1 MRVRPS
7 KQSKRRIPTQARGTM
22 TSKIELH
29 AAPKKYC
36 VDTHRVM
43 PPSETLERI
52 QSAVPEVG
60 ITRVADISG
69 LDRVGLPV
77 FSAIRPSAA
86 DGAIS
91 VYAGKGTTES
101 EARVSVIME
110 AVERFSAEVKNF
122 KERFLFD
129 SYEHLSADNGA
140 VNPTDLILPGFL
152 SSDTK
157 IEWYSGWDLLNDEE
171 VLVPANAVFHPYS
184 PVRGSWQLFRSNTNG
199 LASGNVMEE
208 AIFHGL
214 MEVIERDAVSIAEIN
229 RDPGLGLNVDA
240 TRVSAIVNKFE
251 LQGILVLLWW
261 LPTDTGVPTV
271 VAASDDEKMRDA
283 ALLVMGAGSHN
294 DPEIAALR
302 ALTEVAQSRATQ
314 IHGAR
319 EDTNRESVSR
329 MIGYERMK
337 RLNKHWL
344 EEPRETIDLDTI
356 KTAATSSIDGDIRV
370 ALDRLHSVTERV
382 IVSDITVSAIGVPA
396 VRVIIPGFEVFF
408 LDRERKGKRGKEW
421 RSTTA

>member
-1 MRVRPS
+1 
-7 KQSKRRIPTQARGTM
+7 
-22 TSKIELH
+22 
-29 AAPKKYC
+29 
-36 VDTHRVM
+36 M
-43 PPSETLERI
+43 PPAETLERI
-52 QSAVPEVG
+52 KSVIPEVG

-91 VYAGKGTTES
+91 VYAGKGITES

-110 AVERFSAEVKNF
+110 AVERFSAEVENF
-122 KERFLFD
+122 KEQLLFD
-129 SYEHLSADNGA
+129 SYDNLSTDNSA
-140 VNPTDLILPGFL
+140 LNPADLILPGRL

-157 IEWYSGWDLLNDEE
+157 IEWYPSWDILNDEE
-171 VLVPANAVFHPYS
+171 VLVPANAVFHPYR
-184 PVRGSWQLFRSNTNG
+184 PQQGRWQLFRSNTNG
-199 LASGNVMEE
+199 LASGNVIEE

-214 MEVIERDAVSIAEIN
+214 MEVVERDAVSIAEIN
-229 RDPGLGLNVDA
+229 RNPGVGLNVGAGPVGD
-240 TRVSAIVNKFE
+240 IIKKFE
-251 LQGILVLLWW
+251 SHGICIHLWW
-261 LPTDTGVPTV
+261 VPTDTDTPSI

-283 ALLVMGAGSHN
+283 ALLVMGAGSHT
-294 DPEIAALR
+294 DPQIAALR

-319 EDTNRESVSR
+319 EDTNRESVARS
-329 MIGYERMK
+329 IGYERMK

-344 EEPRETIDLDTI
+344 AEPGETIELDAIETS
-356 KTAATSSIDGDIRV
+356 ATDSIDGDIKLTLGRLSNV
-370 ALDRLHSVTERV
+370 ADRV

-396 VRVIIPGFEVFF
+396 VRVIIPGFEVYF
-408 LDRERKGKRGKEW
+408 LDRERKGKRGRGW

>member
-1 MRVRPS
+1 
-7 KQSKRRIPTQARGTM
+7 M
-22 TSKIELH
+22 TSKIELQP
-29 AAPKKYC
+29 APKAYC
-36 VDTHRVM
+36 IDTHRVM
-43 PPSETLERI
+43 SPAETLERV

-60 ITRVADISG
+60 ITRIADISG
-69 LDRVGLPV
+69 LDRIGLPI

-91 VYAGKGTTES
+91 VYAGKGTSEM

-110 AVERFSAEVKNF
+110 AVERFSAEVGNL
-122 KERFLFD
+122 KEQLLFD
-129 SYEHLSADNGA
+129 SCAHLSVDNRA
-140 VNPTDLILPGFL
+140 VNPTDLILPGYL
-152 SSDTK
+152 STDTK
-157 IEWYSGWDLLNDEE
+157 IEWYPGWDLLNDEE

-184 PVRGSWQLFRSNTNG
+184 PVRGNWQLFRSNTNG

-229 RDPGLGLNVDA
+229 RNPGLGLNVGEGP
-240 TRVSAIVNKFE
+240 VSEVIDKFE
-251 LQGILVLLWW
+251 LQGVVVRLWS

-283 ALLVMGAGSHN
+283 SLLVMGAGSHT

-319 EDTNRESVSR
+319 EDTNRESVAR

-344 EEPRETIDLDTI
+344 EKPREMIELDELE
-356 KTAATSSIDGDIRV
+356 AMATTSIDSDIRIVLERLQNV
-370 ALDRLHSVTERV
+370 ANSV
-382 IVSDITVSAIGVPA
+382 IISDITVSAIGVPA
-396 VRVIIPGFEVFF
+396 VRVIIPGFEVYF
-408 LDRERKGKRGKEW
+408 LDRERKGTRCKEW
-421 RSTTA
+421 RNVIA

>member
-1 MRVRPS
+1 
-7 KQSKRRIPTQARGTM
+7 M
-22 TSKIELH
+22 TSRIELRS
-29 AAPKKYC
+29 APKTYC
-36 VDTHRVM
+36 IDTHRVM
-43 PPSETLERI
+43 PPAETLERV
-52 QSAVPEVG
+52 QAAVPEVG
-60 ITRVADISG
+60 ITRIADISG
-69 LDRVGLPV
+69 LDRIGLPV

-91 VYAGKGTTES
+91 VYAGKGTSET

-110 AVERFSAEVKNF
+110 AVERFSAEVINF
-122 KERFLFD
+122 KERLLFD
-129 SYEHLSADNGA
+129 SYEHLSADNRA
-140 VNPTDLILPGFL
+140 VNPAALILPGYL
-152 SSDTK
+152 STDTK
-157 IEWYSGWDLLNDEE
+157 IEWYQGWDLLNDEE

-184 PVRGSWQLFRSNTNG
+184 PVRGHWQLFRSNTNG

-214 MEVIERDAVSIAEIN
+214 MEVIERDAVSIAEAN
-229 RDPGLGLNVDA
+229 RNPGLGLNVGA
-240 TRVSAIVNKFE
+240 GRVSEIIDKFE
-251 LQGILVLLWW
+251 LQGIVVRLWS

-283 ALLVMGAGSHN
+283 SLLVMGAGSHT

-319 EDTNRESVSR
+319 EDTNRESVAR

-344 EEPRETIDLDTI
+344 EKPREMIELDELE
-356 KTAATSSIDGDIRV
+356 AMATTSIDSDIRIV
-370 ALDRLHSVTERV
+370 LDRLQNAANSV
-382 IVSDITVSAIGVPA
+382 IISDITVSAIGVPA
-396 VRVIIPGFEVFF
+396 VRVIIPGFEVYF
-408 LDRERKGKRGKEW
+408 LDRERKGTRCKEW
-421 RSTTA
+421 RNVTA

>member
-1 MRVRPS
+1 
-7 KQSKRRIPTQARGTM
+7 
-22 TSKIELH
+22 
-29 AAPKKYC
+29 
-36 VDTHRVM
+36 M
-43 PPSETLERI
+43 PPAETLERI
-52 QSAVPEVG
+52 KSVIPEVG

-91 VYAGKGTTES
+91 VYAGKGITES

-110 AVERFSAEVKNF
+110 AVERFSAEVENF
-122 KERFLFD
+122 KEQLLFD
-129 SYEHLSADNGA
+129 SYDNLSTDNSA
-140 VNPTDLILPGFL
+140 LNPADLILPGRL

-157 IEWYSGWDLLNDEE
+157 LEWYPSWDILNDEE
-171 VLVPANAVFHPYS
+171 VLVPANAVFHPYR
-184 PVRGSWQLFRSNTNG
+184 PQQGRWQLFRSNTNG
-199 LASGNVMEE
+199 LASGNVIEE

-214 MEVIERDAVSIAEIN
+214 MEVVERDAVSIAEIN
-229 RDPGLGLNVDA
+229 RNPGVGLNVGAGPVGD
-240 TRVSAIVNKFE
+240 IIKKFE
-251 LQGILVLLWW
+251 SHGISIHLWW
-261 LPTDTGVPTV
+261 VPTDTDTPSI

-283 ALLVMGAGSHN
+283 ALLVMGAGSHT
-294 DPEIAALR
+294 DPQIAALR

-319 EDTNRESVSR
+319 EDTNRESVARS
-329 MIGYERMK
+329 IGYERMK

-344 EEPRETIDLDTI
+344 AEPGETIELDAIETS
-356 KTAATSSIDGDIRV
+356 ATDSIDGDIKLTLGRLNNV
-370 ALDRLHSVTERV
+370 ADRV

-396 VRVIIPGFEVFF
+396 VRVIIPGFEVYF
-408 LDRERKGKRGKEW
+408 LDRERKGKRGRGW

>member
-1 MRVRPS
+1 
-7 KQSKRRIPTQARGTM
+7 M

-29 AAPKKYC
+29 AASKTYC
-36 VDTHRVM
+36 LDTHRVM
-43 PPSETLERI
+43 PPAETLKRVQATI
-52 QSAVPEVG
+52 PKVG
-60 ITRVADISG
+60 ITRIADISG
-69 LDRVGLPV
+69 LDRIGLPV

-91 VYAGKGTTES
+91 VYAGKGTSET

-110 AVERFSAEVKNF
+110 AVERFSAEVTNF
-122 KERFLFD
+122 KGQLLFD
-129 SYEHLSADNGA
+129 SFEHLSVDNLA
-140 VNPTDLILPGFL
+140 VNPATLILPGFL
-152 SSDTK
+152 SKDTK
-157 IEWYSGWDLLNDEE
+157 IEWYPGWDILNDEE
-171 VLVPANAVFHPYS
+171 VIVPANAVFHPYS
-184 PVRGSWQLFRSNTNG
+184 PVQGHWQLFRSNTNG

-229 RDPGLGLNVDA
+229 RNPGLGLIADTSRISEVID
-240 TRVSAIVNKFE
+240 KFE
-251 LQGILVLLWW
+251 QQSVAVRLWS

-271 VAASDDEKMRDA
+271 VAASDDEKLRDA
-283 ALLVMGAGSHN
+283 SLLVMGAGSHT

-319 EDTNRESVSR
+319 EDTNRESMAR

-344 EEPRETIDLDTI
+344 EKPRETVELDELDHM
-356 KTAATSSIDGDIRV
+356 ASRSIDGDIRIV
-370 ALDRLHSVTERV
+370 LDRLQNVADSV
-382 IVSDITVSAIGVPA
+382 IISDITAKAIGVPA
-396 VRVIIPGFEVFF
+396 VRVIIPGFEVYF
-408 LDRERKGKRGKEW
+408 LDRERKGTRSKEW
-421 RSTTA
+421 RNVPA

>member
-1 MRVRPS
+1 
-7 KQSKRRIPTQARGTM
+7 
-22 TSKIELH
+22 
-29 AAPKKYC
+29 
-36 VDTHRVM
+36 M
-43 PPSETLERI
+43 PPAETLERI
-52 QSAVPEVG
+52 KSVIPEVG

-91 VYAGKGTTES
+91 VYAGKGITES

-110 AVERFSAEVKNF
+110 AVERFSAEVENF
-122 KERFLFD
+122 KEQLLFD
-129 SYEHLSADNGA
+129 SYDNLSTDNSA
-140 VNPTDLILPGFL
+140 LNPADLILPGRL

-157 IEWYSGWDLLNDEE
+157 LEWYPSWDILNDEE
-171 VLVPANAVFHPYS
+171 VLVPANAVFHPYR
-184 PVRGSWQLFRSNTNG
+184 PQQGRWQLFRSNTNG
-199 LASGNVMEE
+199 LASGNVIEE

-214 MEVIERDAVSIAEIN
+214 MEVVERDAVSIAEIN
-229 RDPGLGLNVDA
+229 RNPGVGLNVGAGPVGDIIK
-240 TRVSAIVNKFE
+240 TFE
-251 LQGILVLLWW
+251 SHGIRIHLWW
-261 LPTDTGVPTV
+261 VPTDTDTPSI

-283 ALLVMGAGSHN
+283 ALLVMGAGSHT
-294 DPEIAALR
+294 DPQIAAVR

-319 EDTNRESVSR
+319 EDTNRESVARS
-329 MIGYERMK
+329 IGYERMK

-344 EEPRETIDLDTI
+344 AEPGETIELDAIETS
-356 KTAATSSIDGDIRV
+356 ATDSIDGDIKLTLGRLSNV
-370 ALDRLHSVTERV
+370 ADRV

-396 VRVIIPGFEVFF
+396 VRVIIPGFEVYF
-408 LDRERKGKRGKEW
+408 LDRERKGKRGRGW

>member
-1 MRVRPS
+1 
-7 KQSKRRIPTQARGTM
+7 M

-29 AAPKKYC
+29 TASKTYC
-36 VDTHRVM
+36 IDTHRVM
-43 PPSETLERI
+43 PPAETLKRV
-52 QSAVPEVG
+52 QSAVPDIGV
-60 ITRVADISG
+60 TRIADISG
-69 LDRVGLPV
+69 LDRIGLPV

-91 VYAGKGTTES
+91 VYAGKGTTET

-110 AVERFSAEVKNF
+110 AIERFSAEVTNF
-122 KERFLFD
+122 EGQLQFD
-129 SYEHLSADNGA
+129 SYEHLSADNFA
-140 VNPTDLILPGFL
+140 VNPADLILPGYL
-152 SSDTK
+152 SKDTK
-157 IEWYSGWDLLNDEE
+157 IEWYSGWDILNDEE
-171 VLVPANAVFHPYS
+171 VIVPANAVFHPYS
-184 PVRGSWQLFRSNTNG
+184 PVQGHWQLFRSNTNG

-229 RDPGLGLNVDA
+229 RNPGLGLIAD
-240 TRVSAIVNKFE
+240 TCRVSEIIDKFE
-251 LQGILVLLWW
+251 LQGIVVRLWS

-283 ALLVMGAGSHN
+283 SLLVMGAGSHT

-319 EDTNRESVSR
+319 EDTNRESMAR

-344 EEPRETIDLDTI
+344 EKPRETIELDELEHMA
-356 KTAATSSIDGDIRV
+356 TASIDGDIRIV
-370 ALDRLHSVTERV
+370 LDRLQNVADSV
-382 IVSDITVSAIGVPA
+382 IISDITATAIGVPA
-396 VRVIIPGFEVFF
+396 VRVIIPGFEVYF
-408 LDRERKGKRGKEW
+408 LDRERKGTRFKEW
-421 RSTTA
+421 RNVNA

>member
-1 MRVRPS
+1 
-7 KQSKRRIPTQARGTM
+7 
-22 TSKIELH
+22 
-29 AAPKKYC
+29 
-36 VDTHRVM
+36 M
-43 PPSETLERI
+43 PPAETLERI
-52 QSAVPEVG
+52 KSVIPEVG

-91 VYAGKGTTES
+91 VYAGKGITES

-110 AVERFSAEVKNF
+110 AVERFSAEVENF
-122 KERFLFD
+122 KEQLLFD
-129 SYEHLSADNGA
+129 SYDNLSTDNSA
-140 VNPTDLILPGFL
+140 LNPADLILPGRL

-157 IEWYSGWDLLNDEE
+157 IEWYPSWDILNDEE
-171 VLVPANAVFHPYS
+171 VLVPANAVFHPYR
-184 PVRGSWQLFRSNTNG
+184 PQQGRWQLFRSNTNG
-199 LASGNVMEE
+199 LASGNVIEE

-214 MEVIERDAVSIAEIN
+214 MEVVERDAVSIAEIN
-229 RDPGLGLNVDA
+229 RNPGVGLNVGAGPVGDIIK
-240 TRVSAIVNKFE
+240 TFE
-251 LQGILVLLWW
+251 SHGIRIHLWW
-261 LPTDTGVPTV
+261 VPTDTDTPSI

-283 ALLVMGAGSHN
+283 ALLVMGAGSHT
-294 DPEIAALR
+294 DPQIAAVR

-319 EDTNRESVSR
+319 EDTNRESVARS
-329 MIGYERMK
+329 IGYERMK

-344 EEPRETIDLDTI
+344 AEPGETIELDAIETS
-356 KTAATSSIDGDIRV
+356 ATDSIDGDIKLTLGRLNNV
-370 ALDRLHSVTERV
+370 ADRV

-396 VRVIIPGFEVFF
+396 VRVIIPGFEVYF
-408 LDRERKGKRGKEW
+408 LDRERKGKRGRGW

>member
-1 MRVRPS
+1 MM
-7 KQSKRRIPTQARGTM
+7 AR
-22 TSKIELH
+22 KIELQP
-29 AAPKKYC
+29 APKTYC
-36 VDTHRVM
+36 IDTHRVM
-43 PPSETLERI
+43 PPAETLERI
-52 QSAVPEVG
+52 QKAVPEVG
-60 ITRVADISG
+60 ITRIADITG
-69 LDRVGLPV
+69 LDRIGLPV

-91 VYAGKGTTES
+91 VYAGKGASET

-110 AVERFSAEVKNF
+110 AVERFSAEVGNF
-122 KERFLFD
+122 NERLLFD
-129 SYEHLSADNGA
+129 SYEHLAVDSRA
-140 VNPTDLILPGFL
+140 VNPADLILPGHL
-152 SSDTK
+152 CADTK

-171 VLVPANAVFHPYS
+171 VLVPANAVFHPYT
-184 PVRGSWQLFRSNTNG
+184 PVQGNWQLFRSNTNG

-229 RDPGLGLNVDA
+229 RNPGRGLNVGVG
-240 TRVSAIVNKFE
+240 RVSEMINKFE
-251 LQGILVLLWW
+251 LQGILVRLWW
-261 LPTDTGVPTV
+261 LPTDTGIPTV

-283 ALLVMGAGSHN
+283 SLLVMGAGSHI

-319 EDTNRESVSR
+319 EDTNRESVAR

-344 EEPRETIDLDTI
+344 EEPSEYVELNELENASTMFID
-356 KTAATSSIDGDIRV
+356 SDIRLVLGRLQNV
-370 ALDRLHSVTERV
+370 ASSV
-382 IVSDITVSAIGVPA
+382 IISDITVSAIGVPS
-396 VRVIIPGFEVFF
+396 VRAIIPGFEVYF
-408 LDRERKGKRGKEW
+408 LDRERKGTRCKQW
-421 RSTTA
+421 RSVSA

>member
-1 MRVRPS
+1 
-7 KQSKRRIPTQARGTM
+7 M

-29 AAPKKYC
+29 AASKTYC
-36 VDTHRVM
+36 LDTHRVL
-43 PPSETLERI
+43 PPAETLKRV
-52 QSAVPEVG
+52 QATVPEVG
-60 ITRVADISG
+60 ITRIADISG
-69 LDRVGLPV
+69 LDRIGLPV

-91 VYAGKGTTES
+91 VYAGKGTSET

-110 AVERFSAEVKNF
+110 AVERFSAEVTNF
-122 KERFLFD
+122 KGQLLFD
-129 SYEHLSADNGA
+129 SFEHLSVDNLA
-140 VNPTDLILPGFL
+140 INPATLILPGFL
-152 SSDTK
+152 SKDTK
-157 IEWYSGWDLLNDEE
+157 IEWYPGWDILNDEE
-171 VLVPANAVFHPYS
+171 VIVPANAVFHPYS
-184 PVRGSWQLFRSNTNG
+184 PVQGHWQLFRSNTNG

-229 RDPGLGLNVDA
+229 RNPGLGLIAD
-240 TRVSAIVNKFE
+240 TSRISRVIDKFE
-251 LQGILVLLWW
+251 QQSVAVRLWS

-271 VAASDDEKMRDA
+271 VAASDDEKLRDA
-283 ALLVMGAGSHN
+283 SLLVMGAGSHT

-319 EDTNRESVSR
+319 

-344 EEPRETIDLDTI
+344 EKPRETVELDELDHM
-356 KTAATSSIDGDIRV
+356 ATRSIDGDIRIV
-370 ALDRLHSVTERV
+370 LDRLQNVADNV
-382 IVSDITVSAIGVPA
+382 IISDITAKSIGVPA
-396 VRVIIPGFEVFF
+396 VRVIIPGFEVYF
-408 LDRERKGKRGKEW
+408 LDRERKGTRGKEW
-421 RSTTA
+421 RNVPA